1 LCVAPSGSGLW
12 PAKLARNY
20 GAGAKLFG
28 DVIEKGFL
36 PEDRAVGCKR
46 EYIQLSRALDS
57 LIGPHIDRR
66 IARKLHESWLPPAT
80 AQPKTWRW
88 TEVGHS
94 SYDLDHLFAVP
105 PESL

>member
-1 LCVAPSGSGLW
+1 VCRPSGSGLW

-36 PEDRAVGCKR
+36 PEDRAVGRKR

-57 LIGPHIDRR
+57 LIAPHIDRR
-66 IARKLHESWLPPAT
+66 IARKLRKSWLPPVT
-80 AQPKTWRW
+80 ARRLGGEW
-88 TEVGHS
+88 TESGHS
-94 SYDLDHLFAVP
+94 SYDLDQLFAVP